1 MTQKKRIPLVLAAI
15 IIFVLAFVAAFI
27 ISKIEP
33 HIEDV
38 DSNYVKEHTGKA
50 GYILVDVRPEE
61 NYEGRSPRPGI
72 PGGHIPGAVSFPL
85 EDLGI
90 AAAPAA
96 LAHAGIVKQKI
107 IIVYCNT
114 GVMAGWFADRLVRR
128 FHFSPSKIKNYRGS
142 IVDWYNEG
150 NILLPEG
157 HDSAYGNVTMPA
169 KFQEFD
175 MTRR

>member
-1 MTQKKRIPLVLAAI
+1 MTQKKNIPLVIAALV
-15 IIFVLAFVAAFI
+15 IFILAFAAALI

-38 DSNYVKEHTGKA
+38 DSKYVKEHTGKS

-72 PGGHIPGAVSFPL
+72 PGGHIPGAISFPL

-96 LAHAGIVKQKI
+96 LAHVGITKQNT

-128 FHFSPSKIKNYRGS
+128 FHFEPSKIKNYRGS
-142 IVDWYNEG
+142 ILDWYKEG
-150 NILLPEG
+150 NILLPED
-157 HDSAYGNVTMPA
+157 HDPANGNVIMPPR
-169 KFQEFD
+169 FQEFD
-175 MTRR
+175 MQRP